1 MVVPDAL
8 ALQGGLPVKKALIL
22 GLALTL
28 VIGLMATAQVKNLN
42 WNLGTEPPTLD
53 PNIAT
58 DTTSIQ
64 VIQAL
69 FLGLT
74 DFDDLTM
81 EVVPELATSWESS
94 EDGLTWTFYLRDD
107 VIWTKTGRKVTAH
120 DVVYSVKRT
129 LDPATGSSYA
139 YVLWIID
146 GAQAFNND
154 EGGTADGVGVKAIG
168 DYTVEFTLNQ
178 PAGYFPSI
186 AGMWICRPLPRFIVE
201 EYGDD
206 WTKPE
211 NISTNGAY
219 ELGIWVHESH
229 LVLYKSATF
238 YNVPEVNI
246 DQVYCYMIEE
256 ASTAMLMYEA
266 GVLDSTAPPLEDMD
280 RVKVDP
286 VLSAELTMA
295 PDLCTYYYG
304 FNNEKYPFDDPLV
317 RKAFASAIDRQSL
330 IDFVLKGGQS
340 PAQTF
345 TCPGIFGHIDGVA
358 EGLGYPYDPEAAQGY
373 LADAGFPNG
382 EGFPDVTLMHN
393 TSEGHSKIAQFIQ
406 QSFQDTLNVTVN
418 VVNQEWKVYLATCR
432 EDAPQIYRMG
442 WCADYPDA
450 NNWVNEVFHS
460 ASGSNYANYYNAD
473 YDALV
478 EQAARETDPAIR
490 LDLYRQA
497 ETLFCDVDAGIAPIY
512 YYTIVNLT
520 KPYVVRTFAPLGGEH
535 WDMWDILPH

>member
-1 MVVPDAL
+1 M
-8 ALQGGLPVKKALIL
+8 KKALML
-22 GLALTL
+22 GLVLTL
-28 VIGLMATAQVKNLN
+28 AIGLMAVGQVKNLN

-64 VIQAL
+64 VIQSL

-74 DFDDLTM
+74 DFDDATM
-81 EVVPELATSWESS
+81 EVVPEFATHWENS
-94 EDGLTWTFYLRDD
+94 EDGLTWTFYLRED
-107 VIWTKTGRKVTAH
+107 VIWTNTGRKVTAH

-129 LDPATGSSYA
+129 LDPATGSSYS
-139 YVLWIID
+139 YVLWIIE
-146 GAQAFNND
+146 GAQAFNNN
-154 EGGTADGVGVKAIG
+154 EGGTADGVGIRAIG
-168 DYTVEFTLNQ
+168 DYTVEFTLTQ

-186 AGMWICRPLPRFIVE
+186 AGMWICRPIPRFIVE

-211 NISTNGAY
+211 NIATNGAY
-219 ELGIWVHESH
+219 ELGVWVHESH
-229 LVLYKSATF
+229 LVLYKSPTF
-238 YNVPEVNI
+238 YNVASVNI

-256 ASTAMLMYEA
+256 TSTAMLMYEA
-266 GVLDSTAPPLEDMD
+266 GVLDSTSPPLEDMD
-280 RVKVDP
+280 RVKADP
-286 VLSAELTMA
+286 VLSLELTIA

-304 FNNEKYPFDDPLV
+304 FNNEKEPFDNPLV

-330 IDFVLKGGQS
+330 IDYILKGEQR

-358 EGLGYPYDPEAAQGY
+358 EGIGYPYDPEAAQGF
-373 LADAGFPNG
+373 LAAAGYPNG
-382 EGFPDVTLMHN
+382 EGFPEVTLMHN
-393 TSEGHSKIAQFIQ
+393 TSEGHSKIAQFIG
-406 QSFQDTLNVTVN
+406 QSFMDTLNVTVN
-418 VVNQEWKVYLATCR
+418 IVNQEWKVYLATCR

-460 ASGSNYANYYNAD
+460 ASGSNYANYYNPD
-473 YDALV
+473 YDAAV

-512 YYTIVNLT
+512 YYSIVNLT

-535 WDMWDILPH
+535 WEQWDILPH